1 MYEVTTTHTFTAK
14 DLSDLLITAIE
25 GGSGYWC
32 SEIAIMDENSQ
43 RLSYQDETL
52 FERPFDLYAD
62 DAEDGE
68 RYRARHTLDNS
79 AFGRALELM
88 PAHHRNNFINDRW
101 DAETADAFLQC
112 ALFEEI
118 IYG

>member
-14 DLSDLLITAIE
+14 DLSDLIITAIE

-32 SEIAIMDENSQ
+32 ERIVIMDADGES
-43 RLSYQDETL
+43 LSYQDETL

-62 DAEDGE
+62 ECEDGQT
-68 RYRARHTLDNS
+68 YVARHDLDNS

-88 PAHHRNNFINDRW
+88 PAHHRNNFINDNW
-101 DAETADAFLQC
+101 DAETADVFLQC